1 MNKILSKVVITF
13 LMLFMITGITGC
25 SLFEKEIGFERK
37 NIVLMYDFDVT
48 NLSVQS
54 EDDLYFIK
62 YNKADNGFE
71 YSLKY
76 YPDKEQVF
84 TELTADF
91 SSDTGYVYIVIYQNG
106 ETVLEKQMID
116 SSTTIDI
123 SNIQSTTNFQVCVI
137 NENAEGLKLSL
148 TVI

>member
-25 SLFEKEIGFERK
+25 NLLEKENGFESK

-48 NLSVQS
+48 NLNVQAK
-54 EDDLYFIK
+54 DDLYFIK
-62 YNKADNGFE
+62 YNKADKGFE

-76 YPDKEQVF
+76 YPEKDQVF
-84 TELTADF
+84 TEITADF
-91 SSDTGYVYIVIYQNG
+91 SSDTGYVYVVIYQNG
-106 ETVLEKQMID
+106 EAVSEKQMID
-116 SSTTIDI
+116 SNTSIDI
-123 SNIQSTTNFQVCVI
+123 SNIQSSSSFQVCVI